1 MAVAVADREDTVP
14 SGVAGQAVVRS
25 FVTFITPVNL
35 RVFMDTKLA
44 DGFVR
49 QSTVNVPHTAP
60 TLEAA

>member
-25 FVTFITPVNL
+25 SVTFITLVNL
-35 RVFMDTKLA
+35 RVFMDAKLE

-49 QSTVNVPHTAP
+49 QFTVNGPHAAL